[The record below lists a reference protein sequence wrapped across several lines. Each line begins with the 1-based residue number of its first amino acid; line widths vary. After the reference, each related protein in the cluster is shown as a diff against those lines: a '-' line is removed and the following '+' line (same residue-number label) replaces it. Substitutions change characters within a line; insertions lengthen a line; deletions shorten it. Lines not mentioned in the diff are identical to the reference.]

1 MGKSAAPASS
11 NAAPGAPG
19 AAHIAAGPATLAGR
33 LAAVRA
39 RIAAA
44 ARAAGRDPASVAL
57 VAVSKTMPADAVLE
71 ALAAGHRLFGENRVQ
86 EAQAKFP
93 ALRERYP
100 DLRLHLIGHLQTNKA
115 EDAVAAADLI
125 ETVDRPKLA
134 EALAKAMARLAKR
147 VPVYVQVNTGEEP
160 QKGGVAPLEAEA
172 LLDRCRT
179 LGLDVRGLMC
189 IPPVD
194 DEPAPHFALLAD
206 MARRFGLA
214 ELSMGMSG
222 DFETA
227 IRLGATHVRVGTAIF
242 GTRPAAG

>member
-33 LAAVRA
+33 LAAVQA

-86 EAQAKFP
+86 EAQVKFP

-115 EDAVAAADLI
+115 EDAVATADLI

-172 LLDRCRT
+172 LLARCRT

-206 MARRFGLA
+206 MGRRFGLA